1 MTDHLNHASL
11 LPPTRTPL
19 LIEVAGQLVKAQR
32 TTHVRKR
39 GDELEYVTE
48 QGFTIHG
55 RYRWTYP

>member
-1 MTDHLNHASL
+1 MTHLNNASL
-11 LPPTRTPL
+11 LPPTHTPI

>member
-1 MTDHLNHASL
+1 MTHLNHASL
-11 LPPTRTPL
+11 LPPTHTPL
-19 LIEVAGQLVKAQR
+19 LIEVAGHLVKAQR

-55 RYRWTYP
+55 R